1 MGRAKKGKITKAAS
15 EARCYS
21 LMAHDVTDIQVK
33 EQNII
38 FIQYIQNTQVQF
50 RFWPSTISQ
59 REPRCDGQ
67 EGLLRNKDRQ
77 EHIRRGPPVKLSAR
91 NGKQLVRAIQ
101 GLREKEGNFSCQRIM
116 QEAGTSV
123 KDVSVRTV
131 SRFLNSQGYY
141 YLQAHKKG
149 VLTVTDMKKRLKFA
163 RRMRKDWS
171 RRLD

>member
-1 MGRAKKGKITKAAS
+1 MRGIFKTMGRAKKGKITKAAS

-67 EGLLRNKDRQ
+67 EGLLHNKDRQ

-91 NGKQLVRAIQ
+91 NGSQLVRTW
-101 GLREKEGNFSCQRIM
+101 LVRTSRERGQFFVSKNNARSWYFCQRCI
-116 QEAGTSV
+116 S
-123 KDVSVRTV
+123 
-131 SRFLNSQGYY
+131 
-141 YLQAHKKG
+141 
-149 VLTVTDMKKRLKFA
+149 
-163 RRMRKDWS
+163 
-171 RRLD
+171 